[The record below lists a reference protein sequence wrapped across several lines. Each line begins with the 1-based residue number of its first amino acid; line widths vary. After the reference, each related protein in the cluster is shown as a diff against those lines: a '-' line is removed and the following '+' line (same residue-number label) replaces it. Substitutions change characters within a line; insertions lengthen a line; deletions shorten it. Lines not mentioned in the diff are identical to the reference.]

1 MVLLFLFFI
10 QSSTRCEI
18 TIWYHWYN
26 NCYFTFFFERGRN
39 LIPLEHFVR
48 RERNDLEFLRKRK
61 EWLNKPWFYAMTH
74 RNLVW
79 HVFNYWNTSLFYVI
93 YQKVQVENFYTRMDI
108 HSALQFV
115 YLNNIY
121 VRILSTSTTIDLRT
135 KKEAAGE
142 KGQRERE
149 DI

>member
-1 MVLLFLFFI
+1 
-10 QSSTRCEI
+10 
-18 TIWYHWYN
+18 
-26 NCYFTFFFERGRN
+26 
-39 LIPLEHFVR
+39 
-48 RERNDLEFLRKRK
+48 
-61 EWLNKPWFYAMTH
+61 
-74 RNLVW
+74 
-79 HVFNYWNTSLFYVI
+79 
-93 YQKVQVENFYTRMDI
+93 MDI

-121 VRILSTSTTIDLRT
+121 VCILSTSTTIDLRT